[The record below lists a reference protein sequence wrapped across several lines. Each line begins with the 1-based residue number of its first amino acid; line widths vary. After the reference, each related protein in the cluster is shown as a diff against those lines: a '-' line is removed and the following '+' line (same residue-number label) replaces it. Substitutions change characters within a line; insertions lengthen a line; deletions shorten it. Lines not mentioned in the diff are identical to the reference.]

1 MTVDES
7 TGTLVMQKEPETP
20 SAEESPAAT
29 EPGAPAVPT
38 KARRGAGRILRFL
51 RVGAG
56 VWVGL
61 FLVAAGFGLI
71 AYTWGEIA
79 GLLDVSLQLPYLA
92 SGGLTGIGLILL
104 GLLVT
109 NLAVK
114 RREALERSRQ
124 LDEIRE
130 ALVRLR
136 TAIEDEPSE

>member
-1 MTVDES
+1 MTVDET
-7 TGTLVMQKEPETP
+7 TGTLVMQKEPETE
-20 SAEESPAAT
+20 SSEKSPAPT
-29 EPGAPAVPT
+29 EASSAPA
-38 KARRGAGRILRFL
+38 KARRFAAGRVMRFL

-71 AYTWGEIA
+71 AYTWGEVA
-79 GLLDVSLQLPYLA
+79 GLLDVSLQLPYLV

-124 LDEIRE
+124 MDEIRE

-136 TAIEDEPSE
+136 TAIEDEPEE